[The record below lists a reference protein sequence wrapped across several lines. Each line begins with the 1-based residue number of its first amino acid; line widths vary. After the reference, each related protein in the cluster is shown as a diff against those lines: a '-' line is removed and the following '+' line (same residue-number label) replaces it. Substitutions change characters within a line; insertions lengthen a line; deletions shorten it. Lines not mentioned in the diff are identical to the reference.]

1 MNFKKY
7 ISAALA
13 LVFMFLI
20 LVQTTGPVKASNMTC
35 SEAVIDFIK
44 DYEGF
49 RSYVYWDGGTAYIGY
64 GTAVYSQDY
73 PNGISREGA
82 DALMRQA
89 LAVKEDTLN
98 NVMDKYG
105 FTLTQSQFDA
115 LMSFT
120 YNIGTGWM
128 SSSNRIFRYLKEG
141 VQNYTD
147 IEIVDAIC
155 VWCHMGG
162 KIIDQLVD
170 RRIRE
175 AKMFLYGDYDGS
187 DPHEYRYI
195 EYDAGAG
202 EVESSMIFY
211 EYGKPYGQLQTAE
224 RSGYTLSG
232 WVTSSG
238 TAINAYTVVSQNLSV
253 SAVWVEGV
261 VTIPEA
267 VYSDVSADDWYYDYV
282 IELSE
287 SGVFSGYE
295 DGTFKPDNDVKCG
308 EALKLILRAVG
319 FDIQNPTDTHWASG
333 YLDLAISK
341 GITDTTVIT
350 DLDAA
355 IDRQTVAE
363 IAAKSIGLPE
373 LDPET
378 VFSDTTNGFVL
389 ALYHCGIITGSIN
402 DDVLMFYPDESI
414 TRAELSAII
423 WKLCDS
429 DVIPD

>member
-211 EYGKPYGQLQTAE
+211 EYGKPYGHLQTAE